1 MARPPKA
8 PPSWLV
14 FPALALAGWLAL
26 TNPNGAVVRVPFE
39 EVEDN
44 NGVRGGGRFIGSKGK
59 RAGGSPPPPP
69 PPPLLLLLEE
79 ALAKVTE
86 LEEKLGELAERM
98 EERLGGP
105 ADDNSPSTSSN
116 NTGSSNGSTDDAHY
130 PAYLPLL
137 PTCDDLMRQQ
147 PDSPFADGEFLAR
160 HTTRVRWVPRRDGSR
175 QLELAELCRLKRY
188 TANEANACLAS
199 KHVSMIG
206 DSLTRYQH
214 MSLAHLLEH
223 GHYPPRFARPAS
235 ATEPCR
241 HVDEHG
247 NATCAPFDKP
257 NMCVESD
264 WNGWDNYYEALCGST
279 DGGLLNGHME
289 CHSVRIKG
297 SRKLEWND
305 NMLYVNGASRAAL
318 SFVFETGF
326 GDSHEAPIH
335 GFHFTNCSYEGT
347 CRRSRADSE
356 RIRKRT
362 LSGDFDWRQPFPEAI
377 GRNGSLRA
385 ALPAV
390 DYALYNRGIWGKL
403 SEDRAKRVFPVLHDW
418 VSSSNNNNKEKK
430 KGRTVG
436 RCFFKSTTGHAKSM
450 QGDYFRDEL
459 HHIRPHVL
467 QSGCTYLDHAY
478 LTESFGALLEAD
490 GALRNP
496 MAERRS
502 VFVDPVRSH
511 QTRGCSC

>member
-1 MARPPKA
+1 MARPTKA
-8 PPSWLV
+8 SSWLV

-26 TNPNGAVVRVPFE
+26 TNQNGAVVRVPSE
-39 EVEDN
+39 ED
-44 NGVRGGGRFIGSKGK
+44 NGVRGGLK
-59 RAGGSPPPPP
+59 RAGGSHPPPPP
-69 PPPLLLLLEE
+69 PLLLEE

-86 LEEKLGELAERM
+86 LEDKIGALADHM

-105 ADDNSPSTSSN
+105 TDDISRSSN
-116 NTGSSNGSTDDAHY
+116 NGSSTNTGHETTTTTIHTDPDDAQH
-130 PAYLPLL
+130 PAYPQLL
-137 PTCDDLMRQQ
+137 PRCDDLMQQ
-147 PDSPFADGEFLAR
+147 TDSPFADGAFLAR
-160 HTTRVRWVPRRDGSR
+160 HTTPIRWVPRRDGSR

-188 TANEANACLAS
+188 TAQQANTCLAT

-206 DSLTRYQH
+206 DSVTRYQH

-235 ATEPCR
+235 ASEPCR

-257 NMCVESD
+257 NLCVESD

-279 DGGLLNGHME
+279 SGGLMNGRME

-305 NMLYVNGASRAAL
+305 NMLYVNGESRAAL

-326 GDSHEAPIH
+326 GDHHEAPIH
-335 GFHFTNCSYEGT
+335 GYHFTNCSYEGN
-347 CRRSRADSE
+347 CRRTRADSE

-362 LSGDFDWRQPFPEAI
+362 LAGDFDWRQPLSEAI

-385 ALPAV
+385 ALPSV

-418 VSSSNNNNKEKK
+418 VTSNSNKK
-430 KGRTVG
+430 KTGGGAG

-496 MAERRS
+496 WAERRS
-502 VFVDPVRSH
+502 VFVDPVRFLKVLAVVV
-511 QTRGCSC
+511 